1 MLKEQYIHNPRD
13 EALEYTIFKIPVLHT
28 QLKLRVMY
36 CSLKSDYDPASGA
49 DNSFK
54 HMPVLNS
61 GYVRVAQNVAH
72 EILDYTVG
80 VALIVHS
87 THSISGILSI
97 FKWIR
102 LFSFS

>member
-1 MLKEQYIHNPRD
+1 M
-13 EALEYTIFKIPVLHT
+13 
-28 QLKLRVMY
+28 LRVMY

-61 GYVRVAQNVAH
+61 GYVRVAQNAAH

-87 THSISGILSI
+87 THSISWHT
-97 FKWIR
+97 FHN
-102 LFSFS
+102 